1 MGVTLTYTSLPN
13 TSALHTQI
21 PNSQPKWSSRSV
33 STDLAV
39 LAALSSAMPSSTRT
53 LTSLPAT
60 TRSLSLT
67 TPPTCSSTTPHGE
80 GPGRH
85 PVVRDRRRVHRRVHR
100 CLHHHREGSGSLEGR
115 RQEGRHLRSFR

>member
-1 MGVTLTYTSLPN
+1 MGDYPPNKHLHSPVTLTYSFLPH

-53 LTSLPAT
+53 LTSLLAT

-67 TPPTCSSTTPHGE
+67 TPPTCSSTTP
-80 GPGRH
+80 PTASSRA
-85 PVVRDRRRVHRRVHR
+85 PSRLTART
-100 CLHHHREGSGSLEGR
+100 
-115 RQEGRHLRSFR
+115 